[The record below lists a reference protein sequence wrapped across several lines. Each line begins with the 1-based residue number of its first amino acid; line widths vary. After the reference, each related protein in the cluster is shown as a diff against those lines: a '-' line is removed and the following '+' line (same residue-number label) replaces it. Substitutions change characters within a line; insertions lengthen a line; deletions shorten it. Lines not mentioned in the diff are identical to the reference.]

1 MIFCNGKNR
10 INNNGKN
17 NPISGFL
24 ENVVLNDVNNPASPF
39 LLGRCLWIGSKF
51 PAQISAPAMTRFM
64 EATVSGLAADK
75 PAIVRISAVR
85 AIWGFSQHLRA
96 SKNRALMTPFLPAV
110 TDALINMCAAFN
122 SSSEVLGLIME
133 NMSLVLAV
141 CIFPPFFIKSTSV
154 QKTSFKK

>member
-1 MIFCNGKNR
+1 MIYNAYEF
-10 INNNGKN
+10 I
-17 NPISGFL
+17 GFL

-51 PAQISAPAMTRFM
+51 PAQVSAPAMTRFM
-64 EATVSGLAADK
+64 EATVTGLAADK

-110 TDALINMCAAFN
+110 TDALINMCGAFN
-122 SSSEVLGLIME
+122 SSSEVLGLILE

-141 CIFPPFFIKSTSV
+141 STFLLFYKEKKIRFFSLKVFKVPIKNL
-154 QKTSFKK
+154 KKK

>member
-1 MIFCNGKNR
+1 
-10 INNNGKN
+10 
-17 NPISGFL
+17 
-24 ENVVLNDVNNPASPF
+24 
-39 LLGRCLWIGSKF
+39 
-51 PAQISAPAMTRFM
+51 M

-141 CIFPPFFIKSTSV
+141 CIFLGCPHFAKKLKI
-154 QKTSFKK
+154 QKVIPLRI